1 MPAERLGRW
10 LARQGIA
17 SRRGA
22 DELLRQ
28 GRVRVNL
35 VPAPPSGQL
44 IDPDRDLIE
53 VDGRRIESDRGPLR
67 YLALNKPAGVVST
80 VRDPGGRPTVLD
92 LVPDG
97 AGLFP
102 VGRLDRD
109 SRGLLFLTDDGE
121 LSQRLTHP
129 RYGAPKTYRVRLAQ
143 PISRRQLQELR
154 EGPMLEDGPTHP
166 TEVRPEARGEV
177 LFVTL
182 REGRNRELRRMLERV
197 GSTVLDLE
205 RVEFAGIRLG
215 TLPPGAVR
223 ELSRPEVGRLRREA
237 GLR

>member
-35 VPAPPSGQL
+35 APAPPSGQL
-44 IDPDRDLIE
+44 IDPERDLIE
-53 VDGRRIESDRGPLR
+53 VDGRRVEPDRGPRR
-67 YLALNKPAGVVST
+67 YLALNKPLGVVST

-109 SRGLLFLTDDGE
+109 SRGLLFLTDDGD

-143 PISRRQLQELR
+143 PITRSQLQELR
-154 EGPMLEDGPTHP
+154 AGPVLEDGPTHP
-166 TEVRPEARGEV
+166 TAVRAEAGGEV

-182 REGRNRELRRMLERV
+182 WEGRNRELRRMLERV
-197 GSTVLDLE
+197 GSSVLDLE

-223 ELSRPEVGRLRREA
+223 ELSRAEVARLRREA
-237 GLR
+237 GLG

>member
-22 DELLRQ
+22 DDLLRQ
-28 GRVRVNL
+28 GRVRVNQA
-35 VPAPPSGQL
+35 PAPASGQL
-44 IDPDRDLIE
+44 VDPDRDLIE
-53 VDGRRIESDRGPLR
+53 VDGRRVEAERRPRR
-67 YLALNKPAGVVST
+67 YLALNKPIGVVST
-80 VRDPGGRPTVLD
+80 VRDPQGRPTVLD

-129 RYGAPKTYRVRLAQ
+129 RYGASKTYRVRLGQ

-154 EGPMLEDGPTHP
+154 DGPVLVDGPTHP
-166 TEVRPEARGEV
+166 TAVRPEAGGEV
-177 LFVTL
+177 LYVTL
-182 REGRNRELRRMLERV
+182 REGRNRELRRMLDQV
-197 GSTVLDLE
+197 GATVLDLE

-215 TLPPGAVR
+215 TLPAGAVR
-223 ELSRPEVGRLRREA
+223 ELSRSEVARLRLQA
-237 GLR
+237 GLG

>member
-28 GRVRVNL
+28 GRVRVNQ
-35 VPAPPSGQL
+35 VPAPPGGQL
-44 IDPDRDLIE
+44 IDPDRDLVE
-53 VDGRRIESDRGPLR
+53 VDGRRVESDRGPRR
-67 YLALNKPAGVVST
+67 YLALNKPVGVVST
-80 VRDPGGRPTVLD
+80 VRDPEGRPTVLD

-121 LSQRLTHP
+121 LAQRLTHP

-143 PISRRQLQELR
+143 PISRSQLQELR
-154 EGPMLEDGPTHP
+154 EGPALEDGPTHP
-166 TEVRPEARGEV
+166 TAVRPEARGEV

-182 REGRNRELRRMLERV
+182 REGRNRELRRMLELV
-197 GSTVLDLE
+197 GSTILDLE

-223 ELSRPEVGRLRREA
+223 ELSRAEVARLRREA
-237 GLR
+237 GLG

>member
-28 GRVRVNL
+28 GRVMVNRVT
-35 VPAPPSGQL
+35 ASPSGQL
-44 IDPDRDLIE
+44 IEPDRDLIE
-53 VDGRRIESDRGPLR
+53 VDGRPVASEQRPRR
-67 YLALNKPAGVVST
+67 YLALNKPVGVVST
-80 VRDPGGRPTVLD
+80 VRDPEGRPTVLD

-129 RYGAPKTYRVRLAQ
+129 RYGASKTYRVRLGQ

-154 EGPMLEDGPTHP
+154 EGPVLEDGPTHP
-166 TEVRPEARGEV
+166 TAVRPEARGEV

-182 REGRNRELRRMLERV
+182 REGRNRELRRILEQV

-223 ELSRPEVGRLRREA
+223 ELSRAEVTRLRREA
-237 GLR
+237 GLV